1 MPSLL
6 ALKNRKKVIE
16 TIHRASSAMK
26 AVASM
31 RVRKLEKFIADFETP
46 KSMIENVSSCVLE
59 AIFLRHVMNKD
70 SNTKAE
76 IMIGCDSGMCG
87 DFANVIKN
95 YFTIHSKDK
104 PKSLWILFGA
114 KLESLADK
122 LRFFYS
128 GKISVDAG
136 YVMEAAISLYEFIE
150 QHKIVELT
158 IHYSTKFGIQTMT
171 ILSKHM
177 MEAAFIKNE
186 ELKNDIFQENKID
199 FDEICAGYGYFYLA
213 NKLYQVFLESM
224 YQENRQRIL
233 AMTQAKTNAEDMG
246 KIIDRL
252 YNRARQEKITME
264 LNEIASSVMEQ

>member
-1 MPSLL
+1 
-6 ALKNRKKVIE
+6 
-16 TIHRASSAMK
+16 
-26 AVASM
+26 
-31 RVRKLEKFIADFETP
+31 
-46 KSMIENVSSCVLE
+46 
-59 AIFLRHVMNKD
+59 
-70 SNTKAE
+70 
-76 IMIGCDSGMCG
+76 
-87 DFANVIKN
+87 
-95 YFTIHSKDK
+95 
-104 PKSLWILFGA
+104 
-114 KLESLADK
+114 
-122 LRFFYS
+122 
-128 GKISVDAG
+128 
-136 YVMEAAISLYEFIE
+136 
-150 QHKIVELT
+150 
-158 IHYSTKFGIQTMT
+158 MT